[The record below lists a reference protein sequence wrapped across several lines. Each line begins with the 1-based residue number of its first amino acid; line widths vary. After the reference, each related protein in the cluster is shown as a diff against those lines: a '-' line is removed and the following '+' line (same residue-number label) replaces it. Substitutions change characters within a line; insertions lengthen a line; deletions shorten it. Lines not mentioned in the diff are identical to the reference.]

1 VHPLRII
8 LLASLTIAL
17 AISAAFAYTLE
28 QLGVADGAI
37 LLIAAAVFVAFL
49 VPWAAVF
56 TWAIRRASDLEEL
69 ADRMRVVAEGGY
81 DKVIADRTFH
91 GEVDDLARLA
101 EELRELLTRQQ
112 SSSEE
117 YRQTIQQ
124 IVDSMGEGLM
134 ALDHKGRVVF
144 ANARVSQMFGSSS
157 RLPGRSFLEVV
168 RKQSLVEAVDRAL
181 NGEDSI
187 DRTLIRAGGHD
198 QEIEIRV
205 FPVQGSAEI
214 AAVALF
220 IDVTEISRLQRIR
233 KEFLDDFSHEVR
245 TPLAGI
251 RTAAET
257 LERPL
262 TDEDEAKLRAVMLRQ
277 VARME
282 RLVSDLSELNRIESG
297 VIELERA
304 EVDLLDL
311 AKEVCDEFRRRGSG
325 AEFDVHGES
334 ALVRADEGRIQQVLT
349 NLLDNAVKYGGAAGR
364 VVVEVRR
371 DGRDAVLRVSDEG
384 EGIPAGETERI
395 FHRFYRVDRSRS
407 QSVPGIGLGLAIAKH
422 LVAAHGGTIRAFN
435 RPDRGATFEFR
446 LPISAAALRAG

>member
-1 VHPLRII
+1 MHPLRII

-17 AISAAFAYTLE
+17 AISAAFAYALE
-28 QLGVADGAI
+28 QLGVPDGAV

-56 TWAIRRASDLEEL
+56 AWAIRRASDLEEL
-69 ADRMRVVAEGGY
+69 GDRMRHVAGGGY
-81 DKVIADRTFH
+81 DKVIADRVFH

-124 IVDSMGEGLM
+124 IVDAMGEGLM
-134 ALDHKGRVVF
+134 ALDHKGHIVF
-144 ANARVSQMFGSSS
+144 ANARVAQMFGYSS
-157 RLPGRSFLEVV
+157 RLPGRSFLDVV

-257 LERPL
+257 LEGPL

-297 VIELERA
+297 VIELERTD
-304 EVDLLDL
+304 VDLLEL
-311 AKEVCDEFRRRGSG
+311 AREVGDEFRRRGSG
-325 AEFDVHGES
+325 TEFEVHGES

-349 NLLDNAVKYGGAAGR
+349 NLLDNAVKYGGAGGK
-364 VVVEVRR
+364 VVVDVRR

-446 LPISAAALRAG
+446 LPLSAAALRAG

>member
-1 VHPLRII
+1 M
-8 LLASLTIAL
+8 
-17 AISAAFAYTLE
+17 
-28 QLGVADGAI
+28 
-37 LLIAAAVFVAFL
+37 FVAFL

-56 TWAIRRASDLEEL
+56 TWATRRASDLEEL
-69 ADRMRVVAEGGY
+69 SDRMRVVAEGGY
-81 DKVIADRTFH
+81 DRVIADRVFH

-101 EELRELLTRQQ
+101 EELRELLTRHQ

-124 IVDSMGEGLM
+124 IVDSMGEGLL
-134 ALDHKGRVVF
+134 ALDHKGRIVF
-144 ANARVSQMFGSSS
+144 ANARVTQMFGYVS

-168 RKQSLVEAVDRAL
+168 RKQSLVEAFDRAIG
-181 NGEDSI
+181 GEDSV
-187 DRTLIRAGGHD
+187 DRTLIRAGGRD

-251 RTAAET
+251 RTAVET
-257 LERPL
+257 LDAPL
-262 TDEDEAKLRAVMLRQ
+262 TPEDEAKLRAVMLRQ

-282 RLVSDLSELNRIESG
+282 RMVSDLSELNRIESG
-297 VIELERA
+297 VIEFERTDVNLLE
-304 EVDLLDL
+304 L
-311 AKEVCDEFRRRGSG
+311 ARDVCDEFLRRGTG
-325 AEFDVHGES
+325 AEFVVQGDS
-334 ALVRADEGRIQQVLT
+334 ALVRADEGRIQQVLA
-349 NLLDNAVKYGGAAGR
+349 NLLDNAVKYGGASGK
-364 VVVEVRR
+364 VIVEVRC
-371 DGRDAVLRVSDEG
+371 DGRDGVLRVSDEG
-384 EGIPAGETERI
+384 EGIPPGETDRI

-446 LPISAAALRAG
+446 LPLSAAALRVG